1 MLEKQRSGTPDNL
14 QWLDRP
20 GRHDAGKWHR
30 DALDIVDNSQ
40 RIRGAAAGDFLSV
53 IAAGTDDA
61 LLRFKCLDV
70 VRYLNPC
77 TPGEFS
83 PTAVVAMDRLR
94 EYCEA
99 ILSSSNARH

>member
-1 MLEKQRSGTPDNL
+1 MLERQHAESTGNL
-14 QWLDRP
+14 RWIGLFDSE
-20 GRHDAGKWHR
+20 KWHR

-53 IAAGTDDA
+53 IAGGTDDS

-70 VRYLNPC
+70 VRFLNPNM
-77 TPGEFS
+77 PDEFS
-83 PTAVVAMDRLR
+83 PDALIAMDRLR

-99 ILSSSNARH
+99 VLSFSGR